1 MREVS
6 LAISDV
12 AQNSIDAGARH
23 LRIAVEV
30 DEERVSFEVSDDGQG
45 MDKEVLTAALED
57 GRSFKGSTGIGLTL
71 VRADAKQF
79 EISSEKGIGTTV
91 RASYLR
97 KDGAQLGD
105 IGATMLTLVGE
116 GFDTVLELSI
126 YGRTKRIDTG
136 ELKSSLSVAEL
147 QSRGVLRLAR
157 ENINKFIRQ
166 NGGANL

>member
-12 AQNSIDAGARH
+12 AQNSIDAGAKH
-23 LRIAVEV
+23 LRIAVGV
-30 DEERVSFEVSDDGQG
+30 DEECISFEVSDDGQG

-57 GRSFKGSTGIGLTL
+57 GKSFKGSSGIGLTL
-71 VRADAKQF
+71 VKENAKQF

-97 KDGAQLGD
+97 SDGAYLGD
-105 IGATMLTLVGE
+105 FGATMLTLVGD
-116 GFDTVLELSI
+116 FDTVLELSV

-136 ELKSSLSVAEL
+136 ELKSALSVAEL
-147 QSRGVLRLAR
+147 QSRGVLRLMR
-157 ENINKFIRQ
+157 EDINKFIRQ

>member
-23 LRIAVEV
+23 LRIAVDVNE
-30 DEERVSFEVSDDGQG
+30 DCVSFEVSDDGQG
-45 MDKEVLTAALED
+45 MDKEVLTAALKD
-57 GRSFKGSTGIGLTL
+57 GKSFKGSTGIGLTL
-71 VRADAKQF
+71 VRADAKHF

-97 KDGAQLGD
+97 KDGAHLGD
-105 IGATMLTLVGE
+105 FGATMLTLVDE
-116 GFDTVLELSI
+116 GFDTVLELSV

-136 ELKSSLSVAEL
+136 ELKSALSVAEL
-147 QSRGVLRLAR
+147 QSRGVLRLMR
-157 ENINKFIRQ
+157 EDINKFIRQ